1 MENQIQKIR
10 EELFAAQ
17 LVIAEVLDN
26 PHHPAMDNRHPQHD
40 AAMEALEA
48 LEGQVS
54 LLAVQLNAAYKKA
67 GINY

>member
-1 MENQIQKIR
+1 MENKIQKIR

-48 LEGQVS
+48 LEGRNRTTRKQKFARCEW
-54 LLAVQLNAAYKKA
+54 LL
-67 GINY
+67 

>member
-1 MENQIQKIR
+1 MKDISQIR

-17 LVIAEVLDN
+17 HVIAEVLDN
-26 PHHPAMDNRHPQHD
+26 PNHPAMDHRHPHHD

-54 LLAVQLNAAYKKA
+54 LLAAQLNAAYKK
-67 GINY
+67 NHY